1 MKLLIIGDLHLRYTP
16 PINRTNDFYQDLL
29 NKLKEIKQIQ
39 FENNIDNENVICL
52 GDVFD
57 DFVVDYAEKII
68 YDVIDYIKGWT
79 FLIGN
84 HDCKEKNGDIRGT
97 TFGMLV
103 QTEIINVCKRSII
116 NKEFLLDF
124 YQYYNRQN
132 IYNMNFNINDN
143 MYKTKMAFIHDY
155 IVPNKIAKKYNVE
168 DIVTC
173 ENMKSQYDYIFC
185 GHYHYDYDVVCNGT
199 RFINPGALLRKTID
213 KEDMKRKVKVVI
225 FNSDEQDPI
234 KYIYLKS
241 CRNYKDVF
249 KIEENDIMK
258 KDLDSKFIQQL
269 QDIKLY
275 GNTFGDVINLLKSN
289 NVDNNVI
296 NYIKDMENKI

>member
-16 PINRTNDFYQDLL
+16 PINRTNEFYNDLL
-29 NKLKEIKQIQ
+29 NKIKEIKQIQ
-39 FENNIDNENVICL
+39 LDNNIEDENVICL

-57 DFVVDYAEKII
+57 NFVVDYAEKII
-68 YDVIDYIKGWT
+68 YDVGPYIKGWT

-84 HDCKEKNGDIRGT
+84 HDCKEENGDTRGT
-97 TFGMLV
+97 TFGILQKLNIIKVKPIITKDNHILV
-103 QTEIINVCKRSII
+103 FFN
-116 NKEFLLDF
+116 
-124 YQYYNRQN
+124 YYNRNQ
-132 IYNMNFNINDN
+132 IYKYDFNFKEIIDV
-143 MYKTKMAFIHDY
+143 TKIAFIHDY

-173 ENMKSQYDYIFC
+173 ENMKTDFDYIFC
-185 GHYHYDYDVVCNGT
+185 GHYHYSYDITHNNT

-213 KEDMKRKVKVVI
+213 KDDMKRKVKVI
-225 FNSDEQDPI
+225 LYNSDSEEKI
-234 KYIYLKS
+234 KDIYLKS

-249 KIEENDIMK
+249 KIDENDIIK

-275 GNTFGDVINLLKSN
+275 GNSFNDVINLLKTN
-289 NVDNNVI
+289 NVDNNII

>member
-29 NKLKEIKQIQ
+29 NKLKEIKKIQ
-39 FENNIDNENVICL
+39 LDNNIEDENVICL

-57 DFVVDYAEKII
+57 NFVVDYAEKII
-68 YDVIDYIKGWT
+68 YDVGPYIKGWT

-84 HDCKEKNGDIRGT
+84 HDCKEENGDTRGT
-97 TFGMLV
+97 TFGIL
-103 QTEIINVCKRSII
+103 QKLNIIKVKQII
-116 NKEFLLDF
+116 TKDNHILMFF
-124 YQYYNRQN
+124 NYYNRNQ
-132 IYNMNFNINDN
+132 IYKYDFNIKEIIDS
-143 MYKTKMAFIHDY
+143 TKIAFIHDY

-173 ENMKSQYDYIFC
+173 ENMKTDFDYIFS
-185 GHYHYDYDVVCNGT
+185 GHYHYSYDIVYKNT

-213 KEDMKRKVKVVI
+213 KDDMMRKVKVI
-225 FNSDEQDPI
+225 LYNSNSEEKI
-234 KYIYLKS
+234 KDIYLKS

-249 KIEENDIMK
+249 KIDENDIMK

-275 GNTFGDVINLLKSN
+275 GNTFSDVINLLKSN

>member
-29 NKLKEIKQIQ
+29 NKLKEIKKIQ
-39 FENNIDNENVICL
+39 LDNNIEDENVICL

-57 DFVVDYAEKII
+57 NFVVDYAEKII
-68 YDVIDYIKGWT
+68 YDVGPYIKGWT

-84 HDCKEKNGDIRGT
+84 HDCKEENGDTRGT
-97 TFGMLV
+97 TFGILQKLNIIKVKQIITKDNHILV
-103 QTEIINVCKRSII
+103 FFN
-116 NKEFLLDF
+116 
-124 YQYYNRQN
+124 YYNRNQ
-132 IYNMNFNINDN
+132 IYKYDFNIKEIIDSI
-143 MYKTKMAFIHDY
+143 KIAFIHDY
-155 IVPNKIAKKYNVE
+155 IVPNKIAKKYNIE
-168 DIVTC
+168 NIVTC
-173 ENMKSQYDYIFC
+173 ENMKTDFDYIFS
-185 GHYHYDYDVVCNGT
+185 GHYHYSYDIVYKNT

-213 KEDMKRKVKVVI
+213 KDDMMRKVKVI
-225 FNSDEQDPI
+225 LYNSNSEEKI

-249 KIEENDIMK
+249 KIDENDIMK

-275 GNTFGDVINLLKSN
+275 GNTFSDVINLLKSN

>member
-29 NKLKEIKQIQ
+29 NKLKEIKKIQ
-39 FENNIDNENVICL
+39 LDNNIEDENVICL

-57 DFVVDYAEKII
+57 NFVVDYAEKII
-68 YDVIDYIKGWT
+68 YDVGPYIKGWT

-84 HDCKEKNGDIRGT
+84 HDCKEENGDTRGT
-97 TFGMLV
+97 TFGILQKLNIIKVKQIITKDNHILV
-103 QTEIINVCKRSII
+103 FFN
-116 NKEFLLDF
+116 
-124 YQYYNRQN
+124 YYNRNQ
-132 IYNMNFNINDN
+132 IYKYDFNIKEIIDSI
-143 MYKTKMAFIHDY
+143 KIAFIHDY
-155 IVPNKIAKKYNVE
+155 IVPNKIAKKYNIE
-168 DIVTC
+168 NIVTC
-173 ENMKSQYDYIFC
+173 ENMKTDFDYIFS
-185 GHYHYDYDVVCNGT
+185 GHYHYSYDIVYKNT

-213 KEDMKRKVKVVI
+213 KDDMMRKVKVI
-225 FNSDEQDPI
+225 LYNSNSEEKI

-249 KIEENDIMK
+249 KIDENDIMK

-275 GNTFGDVINLLKSN
+275 GNTFSDVINLLKSN

-296 NYIKDMENKI
+296 NYIKNMENKI

>member
-16 PINRTNDFYQDLL
+16 PINRTNEFYNDLL
-29 NKLKEIKQIQ
+29 NKIKEIKQIQ
-39 FENNIDNENVICL
+39 LDNNIEDENVICL

-57 DFVVDYAEKII
+57 NFVVDYAEKII
-68 YDVIDYIKGWT
+68 YDVGPYIKGWT

-84 HDCKEKNGDIRGT
+84 HDCKEENGDTRGT
-97 TFGMLV
+97 TFGIL
-103 QTEIINVCKRSII
+103 QKLNIIKVKQMITKDNHILMFF
-116 NKEFLLDF
+116 N
-124 YQYYNRQN
+124 YHNRNQ
-132 IYNMNFNINDN
+132 IYNHDFNIKNIIDT
-143 MYKTKMAFIHDY
+143 TKIAFIHDY

-173 ENMKSQYDYIFC
+173 ENMKTDFDYVFC
-185 GHYHYDYDVVCNGT
+185 GHYHYSYDVTYNNT

-213 KEDMKRKVKVVI
+213 KDDMKRKVKVI
-225 FNSDEQDPI
+225 LYNSNSEEKI
-234 KYIYLKS
+234 KDIYLKS

-249 KIEENDIMK
+249 KIDETDIMK

-275 GNTFGDVINLLKSN
+275 GNSFNDVINLLIINK
-289 NVDNNVI
+289 VDNNII